1 MRMSLSYD
9 EIKHLIFLCLNEP
22 YETLEVCEIGLKLI
36 THLPLEMQQKFN
48 NAKKVFENKIQ
59 EIESTQ
65 MIGYEEE
72 MWIAQ
77 HYMK

>member
-1 MRMSLSYD
+1 MRMNLSVD
-9 EIKHLIFLCLNEP
+9 EIKHLVFLCLNEP
-22 YETLEVCEIGLKLI
+22 YETLEVCQIGLKLI
-36 THLPLEMQQKFN
+36 THLPLAVQSDFN

-72 MWIAQ
+72 LHIAM